1 MRNRVIPLGVLW
13 ALVMSTAAGRADAP
27 VRGAADIEAALAE
40 SAKRVADPRELTA
53 RDELRLHL
61 ARLRLGMV
69 EDCRVHPHV
78 QGYQPS
84 LPGYTCEVL
93 HAPTAPELD
102 ARELAGGAVSASDE
116 LRFLVGICLRPH
128 TPGYGGRPGVR
139 FELLDRNCAIVADD
153 LPPNAFVGLDDAETT
168 ELTALLRDASAAY
181 AGKATRFENIGSRYY
196 GSDAVADVARY
207 TKEARTRRAAWDR
220 ELPAAR
226 PLFERLVAWRTRAT
240 EAKGSLQ
247 MDADDRSF
255 CRDTVARTIADRIAE
270 SQAKSVSD
278 LERAV
283 RGDLV
288 LGWSLEARGRCAEA
302 GAFADGDLVS
312 LAEQAFAS
320 LARVGRRA
328 VTNDLSQF
336 GFKVAPSSAKY
347 GVVRRVSPSDAG
359 FLVSFASVSDAR
371 EILVGCVDTDKF
383 DRVERNGST
392 YSVKYQQRCRVGGVD
407 TTVYG
412 TAPVIVD
419 ESIAKVIKPGMVL
432 VVRDELDF
440 GAISKNGKATGKS
453 FEPVKTLVEW
463 LLPRGTQIDV
473 SGNVAGTVV
482 PLVAWGTPLSPR
494 KVR

>member
-1 MRNRVIPLGVLW
+1 MRNRVIPFGVLS

-27 VRGAADIEAALAE
+27 VRGAADVEAALAE
-40 SAKRVADPRELTA
+40 SARRVADPSELAA
-53 RDELRLHL
+53 RDELRLQL

-78 QGYQPS
+78 QGYRPQV
-84 LPGYTCEVL
+84 PGYTCEVL

-116 LRFLVGICLRPH
+116 LRFLVGTCLRPR
-128 TPGYGGRPGVR
+128 TPGYGGQPGVR
-139 FELLDRNCAIVADD
+139 FELLDRACAIVAQD
-153 LPPNAFVGLDDAETT
+153 LPADAIVGLDDAETA
-168 ELTALLRDASAAY
+168 ELRALLRDASAAY

-196 GSDAVADVARY
+196 GSDALADLARY
-207 TKEARTRRAAWDR
+207 TKEARARRATWDR
-220 ELPAAR
+220 ELPGAR
-226 PLFERLVAWRTRAT
+226 PLFERLVAWRNRAT
-240 EAKGSLQ
+240 QAKGPLQ
-247 MDADDRSF
+247 MDADDRQF
-255 CRDTVARTIADRIAE
+255 CRDTVARTIANRIVA
-270 SQAKSVSD
+270 SNAKSIAD

-288 LGWSLEARGRCAEA
+288 LGWSLEARARCSDA
-302 GAFADGDLVS
+302 GAFADGDLRELPEGAV
-312 LAEQAFAS
+312 AS

-328 VTNDLSQF
+328 ATNDLSQF

-347 GVVRRVSPSDAG
+347 AVVRRVSPSEAG

-371 EILVGCVDTDKF
+371 EVLVGCVDTDKF

-392 YSVKYQQRCRVGGVD
+392 YSVKYQQKCRVGGVD
-407 TTVYG
+407 TTVYA
-412 TAPVIVD
+412 TAPVIVE

-440 GAISKNGKATGKS
+440 GAIAENGKPTGRS

-463 LLPRGTQIDV
+463 LLPRGTDIDV
-473 SGNVAGTVV
+473 SGNVAGTVI
-482 PLVAWGTPLSPR
+482 PLVAWGTPLAPR
-494 KVR
+494 KAR